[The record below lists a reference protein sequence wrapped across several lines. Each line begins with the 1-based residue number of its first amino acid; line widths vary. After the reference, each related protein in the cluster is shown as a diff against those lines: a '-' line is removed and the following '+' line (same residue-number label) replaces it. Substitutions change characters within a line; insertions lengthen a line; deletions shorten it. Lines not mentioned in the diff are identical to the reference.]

1 MTSPDPAA
9 GNQPNRGKQRFRAI
23 LIAALASLA
32 TLLAVS
38 LSTASALADRPLP
51 AGGAPGSPPQA
62 VARDVAVTSIVRAGH
77 KPPFA
82 TQGDAVT
89 INVGV
94 ANRGSAAETFSVSL
108 YDNTDLVEIGRQSV
122 TLAAG
127 ASKTIAF
134 SWDTSGATGGPPPPG
149 PPAPGSIHNLTATA
163 TLAGDSDRSNNA
175 MAFTPGFWI
184 IAAAKPP
191 TEIVFGESIPQAK
204 RGGSLSRPNPTITT
218 QAATST
224 KMFLSPVKG
233 RLDGTLSNPGISTRI
248 QQLTRIL
255 LNPSEAQ
262 FTWTLA
268 GLNIAT
274 TVEPLSRVLPGW
286 IEAPHT
292 TYGGNRSLAMPSIA
306 TGPTPLT
313 YIFLKPGPVKSAGRL
328 ANPLITTEA
337 ESPTEIVFGEGQASP
352 QAEYGAGRSL
362 ADPTI
367 GTRHQALP
375 GMFISPTQARKS
387 PALAQFTIATQGA
400 PRQEIFVGGAAAS
413 AQPGQGLLDPFRNG
427 EVAGKVHLQQRDSS
441 LGAYVQIGEATHFVA
456 ADGSFRVEA
465 AGGVRDIYIRA
476 PGYLSAVIPA
486 ATINPGEL
494 LTIPELTLPFGDA
507 NGDGRIDI
515 LDLSIAAG
523 NFGDTTRRLPAP

>member
-9 GNQPNRGKQRFRAI
+9 GNQPHRGAQRFRAI

-38 LSTASALADRPLP
+38 PSTASALAARPLP
-51 AGGAPGSPPQA
+51 AGGAPGSPPQT
-62 VARDVAVTSIVRAGH
+62 VTRDVAVTSIVRAGH

-82 TQGDAVT
+82 TQGDVVT

-94 ANRGSAAETFSVSL
+94 ANRGSAAETFSVRL

-127 ASKTIAF
+127 GSKTIAF
-134 SWDTSGATGGPPPPG
+134 SWDTTSATGGPPPPG

-175 MAFTPGFWI
+175 MAYVPGLWI

-224 KMFLSPVKG
+224 STKMFLSPVKG
-233 RLDGTLSNPGISTRI
+233 RLDGTLGNPGISTRI

-255 LNPSEAQ
+255 PSWA
-262 FTWTLA
+262 
-268 GLNIAT
+268 
-274 TVEPLSRVLPGW
+274 
-286 IEAPHT
+286 EAPKAA
-292 TYGGNRSLAMPSIA
+292 YGSSRSLALPSIA

-313 YIFLKPGPVKSAGRL
+313 YIFLKPGPVKSDGRL
-328 ANPLITTEA
+328 ANPSITTGA
-337 ESPTEIVFGEGQASP
+337 ESPTEIVFGEGQSSP
-352 QAEYGAGRSL
+352 QAKYGAGRSL

-367 GTRHQALP
+367 GTRHQELP

-387 PALAQFTIATQGA
+387 PALAQFAIATQGA
-400 PRQEIFVGGAAAS
+400 PRREIFVGGAAAS

-427 EVAGKVHLQQRDSS
+427 EVAGKVHLQQRNSS

-523 NFGDTTRRLPAP
+523 NFGDTTRRMPAP

>member
-1 MTSPDPAA
+1 MTSLDPAA
-9 GNQPNRGKQRFRAI
+9 SNQPNRGAQRFRAI

-51 AGGAPGSPPQA
+51 AGGAPGSPPQT
-62 VARDVAVTSIVRAGH
+62 VTRDVAVTSIVRAGH

-94 ANRGSAAETFSVSL
+94 ANRGSAAETFSVRL

-127 ASKTIAF
+127 VSQTIAF
-134 SWDTSGATGGPPPPG
+134 SWDTTSATGGPPPPG

-175 MAFTPGFWI
+175 MAFMPGFWI

-224 KMFLSPVKG
+224 STKMFLSPVKG
-233 RLDGTLSNPGISTRI
+233 RLDGTLGNPSISTRI
-248 QQLTRIL
+248 QQLTR
-255 LNPSEAQ
+255 
-262 FTWTLA
+262 
-268 GLNIAT
+268 
-274 TVEPLSRVLPGW
+274 VLPSW
-286 IEAPHT
+286 AEAPHT
-292 TYGGNRSLAMPSIA
+292 TYGGNRSLALPSIA

-328 ANPLITTEA
+328 ANPSITTGA

-352 QAEYGAGRSL
+352 QAEYGAGHSL

-367 GTRHQALP
+367 GTRPQALP

-523 NFGDTTRRLPAP
+523 NFGDTTRRMTAP

>member
-1 MTSPDPAA
+1 MTSLDPEA
-9 GNQPNRGKQRFRAI
+9 GNQPNRGAQLSRVI
-23 LIAALASLA
+23 LIAALGSLT

-51 AGGAPGSPPQA
+51 AGGAPGSPPQT
-62 VARDVAVTSIVRAGH
+62 VTRDVAVTSIVRAGH

-94 ANRGSAAETFSVSL
+94 ANRGSAAETFSVRL

-127 ASKTIAF
+127 GSKIIAF
-134 SWDTSGATGGPPPPG
+134 SWDTTNATGGPPPPS

-175 MAFTPGFWI
+175 MAFMPGFWI

-204 RGGSLSRPNPTITT
+204 RGASLSRPNPTITT

-233 RLDGTLSNPGISTRI
+233 RLDGTLGNPGISTRI

-274 TVEPLSRVLPGW
+274 TAEPLSRVLPGW

-292 TYGGNRSLAMPSIA
+292 TYGGNRSLALPSIA

-328 ANPLITTEA
+328 ANPLITTGA
-337 ESPTEIVFGEGQASP
+337 ESPTNILVDSVEYP
-352 QAEYGAGRSL
+352 QAIYGADHSL
-362 ADPTI
+362 AEPTI
-367 GTRHQALP
+367 STQHQALP

-387 PALAQFTIATQGA
+387 PALAQFTIATQSA

-476 PGYLSAVIPA
+476 PGYLSALIPA

-523 NFGDTTRRLPAP
+523 NFGDTTRRMPAP

>member
-1 MTSPDPAA
+1 MTSLDPVA
-9 GNQPNRGKQRFRAI
+9 GYRPNPGAQLSRVI

-51 AGGAPGSPPQA
+51 AGGAPGSPPQT
-62 VARDVAVTSIVRAGH
+62 VTRDVAVTSIVRAGH

-94 ANRGSAAETFSVSL
+94 ANRGSAAETFSVRL
-108 YDNTDLVEIGRQSV
+108 YDNTDLVEIGLQSV

-127 ASKTIAF
+127 GSKTIAF
-134 SWDTSGATGGPPPPG
+134 PWDTTSATGGPPPPG

-175 MAFTPGFWI
+175 MAFMPGFWI
-184 IAAAKPP
+184 IAAANPP

-224 KMFLSPVKG
+224 STKMFLSPVKG
-233 RLDGTLSNPGISTRI
+233 RLDGTLGNPSISTRI

-255 LNPSEAQ
+255 PSWGQ
-262 FTWTLA
+262 
-268 GLNIAT
+268 
-274 TVEPLSRVLPGW
+274 
-286 IEAPHT
+286 APQAA
-292 TYGGNRSLAMPSIA
+292 YGGNRSLALPSIA

-328 ANPLITTEA
+328 ANPLITTGA
-337 ESPTEIVFGEGQASP
+337 ESPTEIVFGEVQASP
-352 QAEYGAGRSL
+352 QAEYGAGHSL

-367 GTRHQALP
+367 GTRPQALP

-427 EVAGKVHLQQRDSS
+427 EVAGKVHLQRRDSS

-523 NFGDTTRRLPAP
+523 NFGDTTRRMPAP

>member
-9 GNQPNRGKQRFRAI
+9 GNRPNRGAQLSRAI
-23 LIAALASLA
+23 LIATLASLT

-51 AGGAPGSPPQA
+51 AGGAPGSPPQT
-62 VARDVAVTSIVRAGH
+62 VTRDVAVTSIVRAGH

-82 TQGDAVT
+82 TQGDAVI

-127 ASKTIAF
+127 GSQTIAF
-134 SWDTSGATGGPPPPG
+134 SWDTTGATGGPPPPG

-175 MAFTPGFWI
+175 MAFMPGFWI

-191 TEIVFGESIPQAK
+191 TEIAFGESIPQAK
-204 RGGSLSRPNPTITT
+204 RGESLSRPNPTITT
-218 QAATST
+218 QAATSTST

-233 RLDGTLSNPGISTRI
+233 RLDGTLSNPSISTRI
-248 QQLTRIL
+248 QQLTR
-255 LNPSEAQ
+255 
-262 FTWTLA
+262 
-268 GLNIAT
+268 
-274 TVEPLSRVLPGW
+274 VLPSW
-286 IEAPHT
+286 AEAPHT
-292 TYGGNRSLAMPSIA
+292 TYGGNRSLALPSIA

-313 YIFLKPGPVKSAGRL
+313 RIFLKPGPVKSDGRL

-337 ESPTEIVFGEGQASP
+337 ESPTEIVFGEGQALP
-352 QAEYGAGRSL
+352 QAKYGAGRSL
-362 ADPTI
+362 DKPTI

-387 PALAQFTIATQGA
+387 PALAQFTIATQSA
-400 PRQEIFVGGAAAS
+400 PRQEIFIGGAAAS

-427 EVAGKVHLQQRDSS
+427 EVAGKVHLQQRNSS
-441 LGAYVQIGEATHFVA
+441 LGAYVQIGEAIHFVA

-523 NFGDTTRRLPAP
+523 NFGDTTRRMPAP

>member
-1 MTSPDPAA
+1 MTSPDPVA
-9 GNQPNRGKQRFRAI
+9 GNQPDRGAQRFRAI

-51 AGGAPGSPPQA
+51 AGGAPGSPPQT
-62 VARDVAVTSIVRAGH
+62 VTRDVAVTSIVRAGH

-127 ASKTIAF
+127 GSQTITF
-134 SWDTSGATGGPPPPG
+134 SWDTTSATGGPPPPG

-163 TLAGDSDRSNNA
+163 TLAGDSDRSNDA
-175 MAFTPGFWI
+175 MAFMPGLWI

-224 KMFLSPVKG
+224 STKMFLSPVKG

-255 LNPSEAQ
+255 PSWA
-262 FTWTLA
+262 
-268 GLNIAT
+268 
-274 TVEPLSRVLPGW
+274 
-286 IEAPHT
+286 EAPHAA
-292 TYGGNRSLAMPSIA
+292 YGGNRSLAMPSIA

-328 ANPLITTEA
+328 ANPWA
-337 ESPTEIVFGEGQASP
+337 ESPTEIVFGEGQALP
-352 QAEYGAGRSL
+352 QAKYGAGRSL
-362 ADPTI
+362 DWPAI

-427 EVAGKVHLQQRDSS
+427 EIAGKVHLQQRDSS

-523 NFGDTTRRLPAP
+523 NFGDTTRRMPAP

>member
-9 GNQPNRGKQRFRAI
+9 GSQPNRRAQRFRAI

-51 AGGAPGSPPQA
+51 AGGAPGSPPQT
-62 VARDVAVTSIVRAGH
+62 VTRDVAVTSIVRAGH

-94 ANRGSAAETFSVSL
+94 ANRGSAAETFSVRL
-108 YDNTDLVEIGRQSV
+108 DDNTDLVEIGRQSV

-127 ASKTIAF
+127 GSQTIAF

-163 TLAGDSDRSNNA
+163 TLAGDSDRSNNS
-175 MAFTPGFWI
+175 MAFMPGFWI

-224 KMFLSPVKG
+224 STKMFLSPVKG
-233 RLDGTLSNPGISTRI
+233 RLDGTLGNPSISTRI
-248 QQLTRIL
+248 QQLTR
-255 LNPSEAQ
+255 
-262 FTWTLA
+262 
-268 GLNIAT
+268 
-274 TVEPLSRVLPGW
+274 VLPSW
-286 IEAPHT
+286 AEAPHT
-292 TYGGNRSLAMPSIA
+292 TYGGNRSLALPSIA

-328 ANPLITTEA
+328 ANPLITTGA
-337 ESPTEIVFGEGQASP
+337 ESPTEIAFGEGQADP
-352 QAEYGAGRSL
+352 QAKYGAGHSL

-367 GTRHQALP
+367 GTQSQALP

-387 PALAQFTIATQGA
+387 PALAQFTITTRGA
-400 PRQEIFVGGAAAS
+400 PQQEIFVGGAAAS

-427 EVAGKVHLQQRDSS
+427 EIAGKVHLQQRNSS

-523 NFGDTTRRLPAP
+523 NFGDTTRRMPAP